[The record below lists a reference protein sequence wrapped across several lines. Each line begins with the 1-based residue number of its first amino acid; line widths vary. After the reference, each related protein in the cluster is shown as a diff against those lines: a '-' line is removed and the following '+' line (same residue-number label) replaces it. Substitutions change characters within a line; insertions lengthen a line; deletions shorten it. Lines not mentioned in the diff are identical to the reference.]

1 MAGPTKPRIG
11 TTVTSPGSFAA
22 SIRREVVDLLVR
34 RKDED
39 CHPEGGIDRCQKPW
53 VSSKVTWIV
62 VGVLAGLLA
71 TVTVSILL
79 FFHFRRKKRDRREDL
94 EDRFQNSDYGLD
106 EVPVPGKT
114 SRSRSDDEINSQ
126 DGSTAGYGR
135 RSRDPLQIG
144 SEPKY
149 PAPGHLNGHSNPFDD
164 EPSSRSGSGL
174 SPQSA
179 NPAWPK
185 RESSQPES

>member
-1 MAGPTKPRIG
+1 MPEAVGVVKGDVDRCWRSSVSLARGIAPLLRMRWLMPSGPNSG
-11 TTVTSPGSFAA
+11 
-22 SIRREVVDLLVR
+22 LLV
-34 RKDED
+34 
-39 CHPEGGIDRCQKPW
+39 
-53 VSSKVTWIV
+53 
-62 VGVLAGLLA
+62 

-149 PAPGHLNGHSNPFDD
+149 SAPGHLNGHSNPFDD